1 MVKAHWFELDQFR
14 TDFCEAGRLSQQYH
28 SRSETKMFSS
38 LKQVMRAKDQF
49 AYKRL
54 VINLISVLKL
64 FTLGLKKKNAV
75 QNVKRKKGGRR
86 LRRRRKSGGRKRRQG
101 RMRMELSMRNKVF
114 M

>member
-1 MVKAHWFELDQFR
+1 
-14 TDFCEAGRLSQQYH
+14 
-28 SRSETKMFSS
+28 MFSS
-38 LKQVMRAKDQF
+38 LKQVIRAKDQF

-101 RMRMELSMRNKVF
+101 RMRMGLSMRNKVF

>member
-1 MVKAHWFELDQFR
+1 MVKSHWFELDQFR
-14 TDFCEAGRLSQQYH
+14 TDFCKAGRLSQQYH
-28 SRSETKMFSS
+28 SRSETKMFNT
-38 LKQVMRAKDQF
+38 LKEVICAKEQF

-54 VINLISVLKL
+54 VIYLISVLEL

-101 RMRMELSMRNKVF
+101 RMHMGLSMRNKVF